1 MTEKNKLDMAR
12 QDIEEALK
20 LIEDMEVALTT
31 EESPKEFI
39 KEKFNFLSKKVQELE
54 NLLKSEGI
62 I

>member
-1 MTEKNKLDMAR
+1 MTQNNLDMAR

-20 LIEDMEVALTT
+20 LIEDMEAALTK
-31 EESPKEFI
+31 EESPKEII

>member
-1 MTEKNKLDMAR
+1 MTEKNNLDMAR